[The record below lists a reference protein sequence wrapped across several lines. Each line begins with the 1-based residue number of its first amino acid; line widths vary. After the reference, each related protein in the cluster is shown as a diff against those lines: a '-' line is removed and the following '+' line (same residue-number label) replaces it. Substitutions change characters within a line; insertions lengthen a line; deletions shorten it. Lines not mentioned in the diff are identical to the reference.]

1 MMSNPLARKSSV
13 IFCLL
18 AAILLG
24 TTIHALLK
32 RRYKPALVSTIIPFR
47 RQPHVPSLHIDSV
60 VQHGDIAEIK
70 GTTDPGVMVM
80 INGQQAAVVFDGNRF
95 HHFVG
100 PLPKGTTILSV
111 TCQNEEGGTV
121 TQKLAV
127 TVEQAEQ

>member
-1 MMSNPLARKSSV
+1 MTSNPLARKRFV
-13 IFCLL
+13 ILCLL

-32 RRYKPALVSTIIPFR
+32 RRYKPAAGRAAILFR
-47 RQPHVPSLHIDSV
+47 GQPHVPSLRIDSV
-60 VQHGDIAEIK
+60 VQHGNIAEIT
-70 GTTDPGVMVM
+70 GATDPGVMVM
-80 INGQQAAVVFDGNRF
+80 INGQQAAVVFDRNEF

-121 TQKLAV
+121 TQKVAV
-127 TVEQAEQ
+127 TIE

>member
-1 MMSNPLARKSSV
+1 MSNPLARKSSV
-13 IFCLL
+13 VLCLL
-18 AAILLG
+18 AAVLFG
-24 TTIHALLK
+24 TSIHAWLK
-32 RRYKPALVSTIIPFR
+32 RRYKPATVGATIPFR

-80 INGQQAAVVFDGNRF
+80 INGQQAAVVFDRNQF

-100 PLPKGTTILSV
+100 PLPQGTTILSV
-111 TCQNEEGGTV
+111 TCQNEEGGTI